1 MSEQGKNCPIMTA
14 GANWSVSK
22 CIEEDCAWW
31 NSNMERC
38 SIVQISELLESIR
51 DVTNLKLTKI
61 SNDLRWK

>member
-1 MSEQGKNCPIMTA
+1 MSEQEKYCPIMTA

-31 NSNMERC
+31 DSKLERC
-38 SIVQISELLESIR
+38 AIVQISKLLKDIR
-51 DVTNLKLTKI
+51 DVTDYKLTKI

>member
-1 MSEQGKNCPIMTA
+1 MSEQGKYCPIINA

-22 CIEEDCAWW
+22 CIGEDCAWW
-31 NSNMERC
+31 DSNMERC
-38 SIVQISELLESIR
+38 SIVQISALLESIR